1 MQKIK
6 KENGITMI
14 ALIATLSILMII
26 FGVTIYNTKKSLAI
40 KDLTNLYNDIEML
53 EDRAKVYYAE
63 HGEFPVTDETTN
75 IEGCSEILYQ
85 IDSSKI
91 NNINGLHY
99 RIEDYY
105 IDITTGRVY
114 LNNGVEYE
122 GSSYHTKVQGEY
134 TVEAL
139 NDPIWA
145 YEVSFEPED
154 KDWKNVENVKQALDW
169 LFNN

>member
-6 KENGITMI
+6 KENGMTMI

-40 KDLTNLYNDIEML
+40 KDLTNLYSDVEML

-63 HGEFPVTDETTN
+63 HGEFPVKENSTPEN
-75 IEGCSEILYQ
+75 IDGKDVYEIDLN
-85 IDSSKI
+85 KI
-91 NNINGLHY
+91 NNVNGLHY
-99 RIEDYY
+99 TGYY
-105 IDITTGRVY
+105 IDISTGRVY
-114 LNNGVEYE
+114 LNNGVEYAS
-122 GSSYHTKVQGEY
+122 SSYHTKVQGEY

-154 KDWKNVENVKQALDW
+154 KDWKNVENVEQALDW
-169 LFNN
+169 LFSN